1 MSFMQDMR
9 AVMNANGAV
18 YRQQKQAQRARLLHS
33 EQLKDGI
40 ERIVLL
46 RNRIRSRADARKR
59 MKVRVQT
66 LASVRQTLER
76 ASQVG
81 AKNIQTVYN
90 VALYLVQM
98 DQDLAYF
105 SNDMVC
111 AIGDR
116 RRAFV
121 AKHEALLLYKAA
133 KDIPELLG
141 KDFRAAISSLAASP
155 QDIQKINAI
164 SSELHRFWQ
173 THREFLGK
181 IRNALSA
188 HREHDALAYAKGLD
202 ALQPLEVMRRA
213 AELSQLMER
222 LVRQLIAIGQL
233 TSSPVAILRDIVKSG
248 GRSGSN

>member
-1 MSFMQDMR
+1 MKIVEDMR
-9 AVMNANGAV
+9 AAMAANAEV
-18 YRQQKQAQRARLLHS
+18 YSQKRQIQHERILHN
-33 EQLKDGI
+33 EQLKNEI
-40 ERIVLL
+40 ERVVSF
-46 RNRIRSRADARKR
+46 RNRIRSRADARRK

-76 ASQVG
+76 AVQMN

-90 VALYLVQM
+90 VALYLLQM

-121 AKHEALLLYKAA
+121 AKHEALLLYEAA

-141 KDFRAAISSLAASP
+141 KEFRAAITALPVSP
-155 QDIQKINAI
+155 QHVQRIKAV
-164 SSELHRFWQ
+164 SSELHKFWKI
-173 THREFLGK
+173 HREFLGE
-181 IRNALSA
+181 IRNALTA

-202 ALQPLEVMRRA
+202 ALEPLEVMGRA

-222 LVRQLIAIGQL
+222 LVHELIEIARL
-233 TSSPVAILRDIVKSG
+233 TSSPTAILRDIVIAG
-248 GRSGSN
+248 GRNGAN

>member
-1 MSFMQDMR
+1 MSVTRDIRVVVDVSKQ
-9 AVMNANGAV
+9 V
-18 YRQQKQAQRARLLHS
+18 YHQRKRQQRERLLNS
-33 EQLKDGI
+33 EELKNGI
-40 ERIVLL
+40 ERVVFL
-46 RNRIRSRADARKR
+46 RNRIRSRADARRR
-59 MKVRVQT
+59 MKVRVKT
-66 LASVRQTLER
+66 LKSVRQTLER
-76 ASQVG
+76 ATQMG
-81 AKNIQTVYN
+81 AKSIQTVYN

-121 AKHEALLLYKAA
+121 AKHEALLLYEAA

-141 KDFRAAISSLAASP
+141 KDFRTAVAGLAVSP
-155 QDIQKINAI
+155 ERIQKINAI
-164 SSELHRFWQ
+164 SSELNKFWQ

-202 ALQPLEVMRRA
+202 ALEPLEVMRRA
-213 AELSQLMER
+213 AELSQLMEK
-222 LVRQLIAIGQL
+222 LVQELIAIGQL
-233 TSSPVAILRDIVKSG
+233 TSSPLAILRDIVTSG
-248 GRSGSN
+248 QKNGSH